1 MQLGFDKKRIKIR
14 IKAIFIDNKV
24 YELSHLNTTQFDS
37 NSDPWQPLHNQQHLK
52 LFTFQ
57 IMIYSH
63 DYDIIAITETWL
75 SSNMYIW

>member
-1 MQLGFDKKRIKIR
+1 MLKAEKALLKERWTLMQLGFDKKRIKIR
-14 IKAIFIDNKV
+14 IKAIFID
-24 YELSHLNTTQFDS
+24 
-37 NSDPWQPLHNQQHLK
+37 
-52 LFTFQ
+52 